1 MHTRRKH
8 TAHANHTFRW
18 TPAGRS
24 GQAPPPMATHREE
37 REQIRVSRGSH
48 GNGDR
53 PATYIHST
61 DTPKYRRPNKAKSQW
76 YIRHSKRRQSR
87 NAYTHTHTMLATSP
101 SSQVKVQPW
110 GSCRRRASAPLPPAS
125 TGRLVVHSGRAAAA
139 SVRAVAAETAQT
151 SPAPQPPPS
160 DADEDKTLASYVPV
174 FVMLPVTG
182 SDHRGERGGGR
193 GGAPGAAAAAARGRR
208 GRRDGGR
215 VVGHR
220 GARRAGAVRVARVQG
235 AVPPGAGGRAQAAG
249 HHVVPRLRRQRRRR
263 RQHPDPGV
271 GPGSRGGGPGR
282 VLHEPRRGQE
292 PGVPHHRRR
301 RPSPVPRQNCH
312 PAVRRFHE
320 ELQREHG
327 GLPGVWTDRGHR
339 GRAWPC
345 RRAECYDRYLE
356 ENFRAAAAEAGHP
369 EWELPDDAGEYND
382 TPDDT
387 AFFTA
392 DGPDT
397 PTYLTEKGK
406 FFLTWYSNK
415 LLEHGDRIMD
425 EANKAFL
432 GCTVKLAAKVSG
444 IHWWYRH
451 PSHAA
456 ELTAGYYNVGG
467 RDGYGPVAR
476 MLARHDGA
484 VLNFTCAEM
493 RNSEQAQEALSGPE
507 ELVQQVLSAGWREG
521 TEVACENALP
531 RYDRR
536 AYNQMLKN
544 ARPNGVGGARPRL
557 AAVTYLRLTEQL
569 LAGNKFRAFKTF
581 VRKMHADQDYCPD
594 PARYLRPLKPLERSR
609 PAMPVDKL
617 LEATSPEAPYP
628 FDPET
633 DMTVGGD
640 LAEFIDWVF
649 EKVEWVFG

>member
-1 MHTRRKH
+1 MLPLEVITAENEVEGAGALRAQLRRLREAGVDGVMADVWWGIVERAGPARYEWRAYRELFRLAQEAGLKLQVIMSFH
-8 TAHANHTFRW
+8 ACGGNVGDAVNIPIPAWVREVGEADPDVFYTSPGGARNQEYLTIGVDDRPLFHGRTAIQLYADFMKSFRENMADFLESGLIVDIEVGLG
-18 TPAGRS
+18 PAGELRYPS
-24 GQAPPPMATHREE
+24 YPESQGWAFPGIGQF
-37 REQIRVSRGSH
+37 Q
-48 GNGDR
+48 
-53 PATYIHST
+53 
-61 DTPKYRRPNKAKSQW
+61 
-76 YIRHSKRRQSR
+76 
-87 NAYTHTHTMLATSP
+87 
-101 SSQVKVQPW
+101 
-110 GSCRRRASAPLPPAS
+110 
-125 TGRLVVHSGRAAAA
+125 
-139 SVRAVAAETAQT
+139 
-151 SPAPQPPPS
+151 
-160 DADEDKTLASYVPV
+160 
-174 FVMLPVTG
+174 
-182 SDHRGERGGGR
+182 
-193 GGAPGAAAAAARGRR
+193 
-208 GRRDGGR
+208 
-215 VVGHR
+215 
-220 GARRAGAVRVARVQG
+220 
-235 AVPPGAGGRAQAAG
+235 
-249 HHVVPRLRRQRRRR
+249 
-263 RQHPDPGV
+263 
-271 GPGSRGGGPGR
+271 
-282 VLHEPRRGQE
+282 
-292 PGVPHHRRR
+292 
-301 RPSPVPRQNCH
+301 
-312 PAVRRFHE
+312 
-320 ELQREHG
+320 
-327 GLPGVWTDRGHR
+327 
-339 GRAWPC
+339 
-345 RRAECYDRYLE
+345 CYDRYLE